1 LASARFRQRKKE
13 KEMMLEKEVL
23 TLKTKCSALERLAG
37 EQARQIQWLKTLLLE
52 KQNVNK

>member
-1 LASARFRQRKKE
+1 VLGSANAKRK
-13 KEMMLEKEVL
+13 
-23 TLKTKCSALERLAG
+23 KTKCSALERLAG